1 MRKEYGN
8 VLRRSFARNMRARLP
23 QFDPFKIDSDY
34 VLPGERIFRWLPE
47 DELHCFVILVPSRK
61 STDEFTIEI
70 GWSTRGRF
78 PERAR
83 PAGIASPER
92 SEFGEEEFTCRMNDL
107 WATGDVWWQVTEFD
121 PMDPESQLSYILAG
135 AKPISAEEAQAAVAP
150 KVEDAIEKLVDHG
163 VPYLEEYVR
172 SQREGA

>member
-1 MRKEYGN
+1 MRKEYGS

-47 DELHCFVILVPSRK
+47 DELHCFA
-61 STDEFTIEI
+61 
-70 GWSTRGRF
+70 
-78 PERAR
+78 ERAR

-92 SEFGEEEFTCRMNDL
+92 SEFGEEEFTCRMSDL
-107 WATGDVWWQVTEFD
+107 WATGDVWWQVTDFD
-121 PMDPESQLSYILAG
+121 PIDPESQLQYILAG